1 MFETRREFLKELASR
16 AGLSSIKEAD
26 KVAQVVISLIK
37 ARIGPELSQKIAEA
51 VPTDLGCGWSG
62 IAIPGEFM
70 ELQEMMFELDE
81 IGQDMEPTREPLP
94 PEYG

>member
-1 MFETRREFLKELASR
+1 MFETRREFLEELAAR

-26 KVAQVVISLIK
+26 KIAQIVIGLIK
-37 ARIGPELSQKIAEA
+37 ARIGPELSQKVTEA
-51 VPTDLGCGWSG
+51 VPVDLGRGWSG
-62 IAIPGEFM
+62 IVIPGEFM

-81 IGQDMEPTREPLP
+81 VGPEAVSEPEPRQ

>member
-1 MFETRREFLKELASR
+1 MFETRREFLEELASR
-16 AGLSSIKEAD
+16 AGLSSIEDAD
-26 KVAQVVISLIK
+26 RIAQIVIGLIK
-37 ARIGPELSQKIAEA
+37 ARISPKISQQIAES
-51 VPTDLGCGWSG
+51 VPEDLGHGWSG

-81 IGQDMEPTREPLP
+81 VGQDLETAPGPFP